1 MRGRTTGAR
10 YTVSIK
16 SACRSGRRL
25 SPPIFAKALDD
36 HPVAVIPFEPRVFG
50 AAANNGQMIAET
62 SSNHRT
68 AEMFRQLA
76 QQLTGRAELKKQRS
90 GLLPPLINKLLQRQA

>member
-1 MRGRTTGAR
+1 
-10 YTVSIK
+10 VPK
-16 SACRSGRRL
+16 
-25 SPPIFAKALDD
+25 PPEIEAADFAKALDD
-36 HPVAVIPFEPRVFG
+36 HPVAVIPFVFG

-90 GLLPPLINKLLQRQA
+90 SLLPPLINKLPQRLA

>member
-1 MRGRTTGAR
+1 MPKRPEIEA
-10 YTVSIK
+10 
-16 SACRSGRRL
+16 AD
-25 SPPIFAKALDD
+25 FAKALDD

-68 AEMFRQLA
+68 AEIRQLA
-76 QQLTGRAELKKQRS
+76 QQLTGRTELKKQRS
-90 GLLPPLINKLLQRQA
+90 GLLPPLINKLLQRLA